1 MDKNLSFAIARQF
14 GFDSYTKIMELFR
27 DNSVNLSTD
36 VDGFQKLF
44 NGYYRIRRNEAWR
57 TQFYDYFESIKTQ
70 TNIDFDTIIDELYG
84 RTKGNIEASFSSK
97 MLSTICPDM
106 PILDSRVLTNLSLE
120 IKGTK
125 DKKRENAKV
134 VYEEI
139 CSRYSEYEKNPNCKK
154 AVEIFDELFPNYL
167 GLSVTKKIDF
177 FLWALNPQE
186 LRDMGIFKELTK

>member
-1 MDKNLSFAIARQF
+1 
-14 GFDSYTKIMELFR
+14 
-27 DNSVNLSTD
+27 
-36 VDGFQKLF
+36 
-44 NGYYRIRRNEAWR
+44 
-57 TQFYDYFESIKTQ
+57 
-70 TNIDFDTIIDELYG
+70 
-84 RTKGNIEASFSSK
+84 
-97 MLSTICPDM
+97 M

-139 CSRYSEYEKNPNCKK
+139 CSRYSEYEKTPNCKK